1 MLRAWRLWN
10 FLLLLESLMGAIR
23 NMNWTRVVPAFI
35 VCGLPETDS
44 QVTKIRLLIGEG
56 VHSLLPTRGVA
67 FGFWS
72 GDPGIHSRGA
82 ASARQSGWRSAASCF
97 SQRIQATV
105 SSGLCELWWRN
116 QNLVERSNQL
126 ELIKF
131 GFEAQDRM
139 AATWKVGT
147 YLVSSLSAF
156 IALLVGLFTL
166 PVYPIVGALLV
177 IGGMALELYAVAGL
191 CGTAESKNESREES
205 HWGEDRD

>member
-1 MLRAWRLWN
+1 M
-10 FLLLLESLMGAIR
+10 
-23 NMNWTRVVPAFI
+23 
-35 VCGLPETDS
+35 
-44 QVTKIRLLIGEG
+44 
-56 VHSLLPTRGVA
+56 
-67 FGFWS
+67 
-72 GDPGIHSRGA
+72 
-82 ASARQSGWRSAASCF
+82 
-97 SQRIQATV
+97 
-105 SSGLCELWWRN
+105 SSGLCELWRRN

-131 GFEAQDRM
+131 GFEAQDGM

-156 IALLVGLFTL
+156 IASLVGLFTL

-191 CGTAESKNESREES
+191 SGTAESKNASREEG